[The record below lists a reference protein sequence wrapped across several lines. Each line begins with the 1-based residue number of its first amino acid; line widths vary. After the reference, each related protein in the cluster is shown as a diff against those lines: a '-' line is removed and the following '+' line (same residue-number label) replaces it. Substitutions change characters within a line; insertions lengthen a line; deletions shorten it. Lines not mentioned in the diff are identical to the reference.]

1 MPHYKNFAQCVG
13 QLLKE
18 HQLTASALGAQIG
31 ARSDLRRALH
41 NSLSSARRASLCERI
56 CLSGPFSDEECKE
69 LRESLEVS
77 NIGMERYAS
86 RRSIDRLL
94 SSAQPDEP
102 LETCR
107 ISGSPMI
114 QRRLAPLIDADEIN
128 ILCVNCIYPSVVHA
142 LQPLFA
148 DKGRKIRMHHY
159 IQPDVGGLNA
169 AEFVACMSPI
179 LFDTRYSPYQL
190 ASWTETGQYP
200 SVNGNLLLLS
210 SRFGSQTEEQFY
222 IIRDGRSAYELS
234 NADSVGICAFFN
246 RIIAELPFRPT
257 PLKVFEQ
264 TPMDYSS
271 LVLSCLSRELNR
283 TVFCYG
289 TDISFAQ
296 VPTDVAVAAFRDKA
310 LFSPETADSL
320 VKQIVPLH
328 ERRFQNLYTKKKPYI
343 GTLSIDGC
351 RRFLESGVS
360 RDQFA
365 GIRPFFPK
373 ERLLIFSTMLKYA
386 EENRSYSPI
395 LLKDEAF
402 LGKYLTVCYDRLGV
416 AITEYDTDYDLD
428 AGYDY
433 VFLSYPAFTRQ
444 YTDYFKTIVLKE
456 RCYSRDESLRQL
468 HELYQ
473 AYVPRLSAAP

>member
-1 MPHYKNFAQCVG
+1 M
-13 QLLKE
+13 
-18 HQLTASALGAQIG
+18 SA
-31 ARSDLRRALH
+31 
-41 NSLSSARRASLCERI
+41 
-56 CLSGPFSDEECKE
+56 
-69 LRESLEVS
+69 
-77 NIGMERYAS
+77 
-86 RRSIDRLL
+86 
-94 SSAQPDEP
+94 
-102 LETCR
+102 
-107 ISGSPMI
+107 
-114 QRRLAPLIDADEIN
+114 
-128 ILCVNCIYPSVVHA
+128 
-142 LQPLFA
+142 
-148 DKGRKIRMHHY
+148 
-159 IQPDVGGLNA
+159 GLNA

-179 LFDTRYSPYQL
+179 LFDNRYSPYQL

-210 SRFGSQTEEQFY
+210 SRFGSQTEEQFF
-222 IIRDGRSAYELS
+222 IIRDGSSAYELS

-343 GTLSIDGC
+343 GTLSLEGC
-351 RRFLESGVS
+351 RRFLESGIS

-386 EENRSYSPI
+386 EENRSYSPSCSRMKHFWANI
-395 LLKDEAF
+395 LRCAMTASAWPSPNTTQIMTWTPDTTMCFCPIRPSPASI
-402 LGKYLTVCYDRLGV
+402 R
-416 AITEYDTDYDLD
+416 ITSKRS
-428 AGYDY
+428 
-433 VFLSYPAFTRQ
+433 F
-444 YTDYFKTIVLKE
+444 
-456 RCYSRDESLRQL
+456 SR
-468 HELYQ
+468 
-473 AYVPRLSAAP
+473 SAAIRGMRA